1 MSFRLRIAPLLLAAA
16 SLTACATTGFV
27 STWKAPDAL
36 PLKPEGSKVAA
47 VVMYSNEAA
56 RREAED
62 ALAREITARGAEG
75 IASYTL
81 TPSGSAS
88 DEAAAKA
95 AFEKAGIAGVV
106 VMRPVGTQQQ
116 ITATTVP
123 YGGPYY
129 RGYWGGGYYG
139 YGWGGAWG
147 STQIYT
153 DTIVSIETL
162 VYSMKQNKLVWAGQS
177 QTTNPSRVDALIK
190 EVVAAAA
197 EEMQK
202 EGLL

>member
-1 MSFRLRIAPLLLAAA
+1 MSLRKSAAA
-16 SLTACATTGFV
+16 LAISSISFIACATTGFV
-27 STWKAPDAL
+27 STWKAPDAQ

-47 VVMYSNEAA
+47 VVMHENEAA
-56 RREAED
+56 RRAAED
-62 ALAREITARGAEG
+62 ALAREISAQGAEG
-75 IASYTL
+75 VPSYTL
-81 TPSGSAS
+81 IPSSAVKN
-88 DEAAAKA
+88 EEAAKA

-116 ITATTVP
+116 ISSTTTM

-129 RGYWGGGYYG
+129 AGFWGGGYYG

-147 STQIYT
+147 ATEIRT

-177 QTTNPSRVDALIK
+177 QTTNPTRVDGLVK

-197 EEMQK
+197 REMKK
-202 EGLL
+202 EGLI